1 MLVGLFIANL
11 AVVVAKFVIGLRSGS
26 LAVLGD
32 AIHSSVDAMNNVL
45 ALAVM
50 WVAGRGPDEDHPYG
64 HHKFETLGAL
74 VIVIFLSIS
83 WFELVQGA
91 VTRLV
96 TGAAPLAIGN
106 PQIGVLVGTLAIN
119 GAVAA
124 YEARRG
130 RELNSDILLADAA
143 HTRADV
149 FITIGVLSGV
159 VLSRAGFRYADPV
172 VAPLVAAA
180 IVWIAYG
187 IVARTVPI
195 LVDEHVV
202 PAGG

>member
-1 MLVGLFIANL
+1 
-11 AVVVAKFVIGLRSGS
+11 
-26 LAVLGD
+26 
-32 AIHSSVDAMNNVL
+32 MNNVL

-149 FITIGVLSGV
+149 FITIGVLSWPCWLRRPSCGSPTESWREQYRYSWTNTS
-159 VLSRAGFRYADPV
+159 SRRGDDSSGGGTDS
-172 VAPLVAAA
+172 
-180 IVWIAYG
+180 W
-187 IVARTVPI
+187 RT
-195 LVDEHVV
+195 
-202 PAGG
+202 